1 MKCKQTAAVA
11 LSLLMG
17 SSAAGL
23 TLHRMPIF
31 AEDLP
36 KIAVPGD
43 VDASGTFDDRDVAML
58 QGWLHTTPDVTLADW
73 QAGDLLADG
82 VLDVF
87 DLALMKRNLSQSPEM
102 RLIWSDEFDGDTLD
116 RTKWAYE
123 LGNWKLDAA
132 GNYITNGWGN
142 NEQEFYTD
150 SNASV
155 QDGVLTIAARQEAY
169 SDPVQGDYAYTSAR
183 LSTQHLFSTCGG
195 RIEVRARCDAGRSLW
210 PAIWM
215 LPEDS
220 VYGGWAASG
229 EIDIM
234 EGWGS
239 TPEKICGTIHFGDV
253 WPNNTYLTNDFEFP
267 AGDSTENYHT
277 YAIEWESGEIR
288 WYVDDTLYS
297 TQNDWYSTNH
307 AYPAP
312 FDQNFY
318 LILNLAVGGHFDGV
332 DGIYADPATFADG
345 ERHFDI
351 DYVRVYDLGDAFA
364 PTAVTSLPLDSY
376 IEGADAALSVTAVQG
391 AQTETA
397 IEGEREADANVA
409 ASYMFDIKVLD
420 ADGIEIQPAEG
431 QTVSVAFSLEEVADE
446 NLDIQVYHISG
457 SGSAEEL
464 AVTTTGQT
472 ATAAVGSMT
481 SADSGTFK
489 LDDET
494 TVTAEISGTVS
505 QLKAKE
511 GDRVEKGGVIA
522 VLKSSDLDDQI
533 QSAKDSL
540 RNAEIS
546 MENRRDQLDNYTITS
561 PISGTIID
569 KYYKA
574 GENTEMNKTLCTIYD
589 LRDLTMTLSVDELDI
604 SNIAVGQKVQ
614 VTADAVAGKTFEGVV
629 TKVSPVGTNS

>member
-23 TLHRMPIF
+23 TLHRMQIF
-31 AEDLP
+31 AEDVP

-43 VDASGTFDDRDVAML
+43 IDASGTFDDRDVAML
-58 QGWLHTTPDVTLADW
+58 QSWLHAAPDVTLADW

-82 VLDVF
+82 QLDVF
-87 DLALMKRNLSQSPEM
+87 DLSLMKRNLSRSPKM

-195 RIEVRARCDAGRSLW
+195 RIEVRARCDAGKSLW

-351 DYVRVYDLGDAFA
+351 DYVRVYDLGNAFA

-376 IEGADAALSVTAVQG
+376 IEGADAALANKDGESEISIQSVG
-391 AQTETA
+391 
-397 IEGEREADANVA
+397 
-409 ASYMFDIKVLD
+409 
-420 ADGIEIQPAEG
+420 
-431 QTVSVAFSLEEVADE
+431 SLE
-446 NLDIQVYHISG
+446 Y
-457 SGSAEEL
+457 
-464 AVTTTGQT
+464 
-472 ATAAVGSMT
+472 
-481 SADSGTFK
+481 
-489 LDDET
+489 
-494 TVTAEISGTVS
+494 
-505 QLKAKE
+505 
-511 GDRVEKGGVIA
+511 GVMG
-522 VLKSSDLDDQI
+522 L
-533 QSAKDSL
+533 L
-540 RNAEIS
+540 RGK
-546 MENRRDQLDNYTITS
+546 
-561 PISGTIID
+561 P
-569 KYYKA
+569 
-574 GENTEMNKTLCTIYD
+574 
-589 LRDLTMTLSVDELDI
+589 
-604 SNIAVGQKVQ
+604 VQ
-614 VTADAVAGKTFEGVV
+614 AGKTYRIDFDVISTETREMILTAEDASYTRYLDEKLNLTPEETHYSFEV
-629 TKVSPVGTNS
+629 TFPEDMTADVKFQLGNIGDAASLPAHTVTLRQITWEEIP